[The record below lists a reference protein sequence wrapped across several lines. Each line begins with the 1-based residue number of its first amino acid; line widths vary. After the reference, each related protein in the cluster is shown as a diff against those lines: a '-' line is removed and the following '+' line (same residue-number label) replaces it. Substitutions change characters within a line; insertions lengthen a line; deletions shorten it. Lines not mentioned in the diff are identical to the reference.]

1 MEWYHEVWYTI
12 KWVDFHI
19 PNPYNTTWFQLRP
32 QEALALRP
40 FCVEGH
46 RTRTTKMAGDPL
58 QKQGSKAKT
67 PFWDIHSSV
76 CVITPNWPYDISLAM
91 GPYWS
96 YFFVNTLKSLN
107 NRGSVPVTLC
117 HGLSRHYHQM
127 TPFLVVNVQ
136 VVTASHG
143 QSRLCHALIVS
154 RPREF
159 MWKYWLSCTQ
169 NLHFLGLYSGV

>member
-1 MEWYHEVWYTI
+1 MLYIDCIFSNPETTCIQNDHDTRKFGTCRQDEFWFQSQNAYIYIKKNIYHMEWYHEIWYTI

-46 RTRTTKMAGDPL
+46 RTRTTKMAGDPI

-96 YFFVNTLKSLN
+96 YFF
-107 NRGSVPVTLC
+107 C
-117 HGLSRHYHQM
+117 
-127 TPFLVVNVQ
+127 
-136 VVTASHG
+136 
-143 QSRLCHALIVS
+143 
-154 RPREF
+154 
-159 MWKYWLSCTQ
+159 
-169 NLHFLGLYSGV
+169 